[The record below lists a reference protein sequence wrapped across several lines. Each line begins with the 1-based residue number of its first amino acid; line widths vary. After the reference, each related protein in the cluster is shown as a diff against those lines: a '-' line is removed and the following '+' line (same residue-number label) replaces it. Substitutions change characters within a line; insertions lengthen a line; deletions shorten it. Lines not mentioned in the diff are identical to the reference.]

1 MLIFSNEGAIMI
13 TTILEIIISWCVG
26 TETIGLIL
34 LTVFGNYDIGL
45 YK

>member
-1 MLIFSNEGAIMI
+1 MI

-26 TETIGLIL
+26 TTTIGLIL
-34 LTVFGNYDIGL
+34 LTVFANYDIGL